1 LIYRWYG
8 HQKGQTMNRTAQV
21 DRRTNETQIHAVLNL
36 DGQGTN
42 RISTGIGFFNHMLTL
57 FSAHGLF
64 DLEIEATGDLDVDCH
79 HTVED
84 VGLVLGDAISQAL
97 GKRSGICRYGHAAI
111 PMDDA
116 LTEVIL
122 DLSNRPYLVF
132 RHPENM
138 PLQSEWDS
146 SLAREFFRAVAQR
159 AGMNLHIR
167 MAYGENWHHM
177 IEAAFKGFGR
187 ALRDA
192 VSLDARMP
200 GVPTTKG
207 LL

>member
-1 LIYRWYG
+1 
-8 HQKGQTMNRTAQV
+8 MNRTARV
-21 DRRTNETQIHAVLNL
+21 DRKTNETQICTVLNL
-36 DGQGTN
+36 DGQGIN

-57 FSAHGLF
+57 FSVHGLF
-64 DLEIEATGDLDVDCH
+64 DLEIDATGDLDVDCH

-97 GKRSGICRYGHAAI
+97 GKRAGICRYGHAAI

-116 LTEVIL
+116 LAEVTL

-132 RHPENM
+132 RNPEKM

-146 SLAREFFRAVAQR
+146 SLAREFFRAVAQK

-167 MAYGENWHHM
+167 LAYGENWHHM
-177 IEAAFKGFGR
+177 VEAAFKGFGR